1 MISKIRVKLV
11 DSPQVQGSVRGAGA
25 YGQQLTA
32 ALGQIS
38 DVEITD
44 RRPDIIHFLYFDP
57 FFLTL
62 PPFRP
67 AKTVVTVFDLIPIAL
82 PRLYLRGIRGEIKWQ
97 VQKRLLKTVA
107 AVITI
112 SHSAK
117 KDIARFA
124 GIPEEKI
131 HVTHL
136 AAGKQCRPLNL
147 KREDMILYIGDV
159 NPNKNLSTLLKAVA
173 LVPKA
178 KLILAGKAFLEY
190 NLPEAR
196 ALREEIER
204 LGIKDR
210 VEMPGFVTEEEKV
223 KLLNTVKVYVQ
234 PSIYEGFGL
243 PVLEAMACGTPVVC
257 GQNSSLPE
265 VAGEAAIHA
274 KVVNPEDLAGKLLKL
289 FKLPKDE
296 REKLSEK
303 CLLQA
308 QKFSWEKTARQT
320 YEVYKTVLG
329 Q

>member
-1 MISKIRVKLV
+1 MTSKIKIKLI
-11 DSPQVQGSVRGAGA
+11 DSPQVQSRVRGAGV
-25 YGQQLTA
+25 YSQQLTA
-32 ALGQIS
+32 ALSKVS
-38 DVEITD
+38 DIEITN

-62 PPFRP
+62 PLLRL
-67 AKTVVTVFDLIPIAL
+67 AKTVVTVFDLTPIVL
-82 PRLYLRGIRGEIKWQ
+82 PQLYPRGLRGEIKWQ
-97 VQKRLLKTVA
+97 IQKRILKTA
-107 AVITI
+107 EAIIAI

-117 KDIARFA
+117 EDIVKFV

-136 AAGKQCRPLNL
+136 AADGKFRPLNL
-147 KREDMILYIGDV
+147 KREDMISYIGDV

-173 LVPKA
+173 LIPKA
-178 KLILAGKAFLEY
+178 KLVLVGKVFLEY
-190 NLPEAR
+190 DLPEAR
-196 ALREEIER
+196 ALREEIEK
-204 LGIKDR
+204 LGIRDQ
-210 VEMPGFVTEEEKV
+210 VEMPGFVSEEEKV

-234 PSIYEGFGL
+234 PSVYEGFGL
-243 PVLEAMACGTPVVC
+243 PILEAMACGTPVVC

-265 VAGEAAIHA
+265 VAGEAAIYA
-274 KVVNPEDLAGKLLKL
+274 DVTDSKDLVLKLLRL
-289 FKLPKDE
+289 LKLPKDE

-329 Q
+329 R